1 MNANQLLI
9 LNFEE
14 IRRRS
19 IKVWRSIPTEVLDWR
34 PDIEAMTCKEMIR
47 HIIQGEYQYHQ
58 ILANRGSLSLEGSDD
73 PYASRAFITVEEELA
88 FAQPY
93 RQKFLDFV
101 KSMSNDDLSNIK
113 IDRSD
118 IGYVRPLG
126 DMLLRIAYHESVHTG
141 QLLDY
146 LRTVKAER
154 PDIWD

>member
-1 MNANQLLI
+1 
-9 LNFEE
+9 
-14 IRRRS
+14 
-19 IKVWRSIPTEVLDWR
+19 
-34 PDIEAMTCKEMIR
+34 MIR

-58 ILANRGSLSLEGSDD
+58 ILANHGSLSLEGSDD
-73 PYASRAFITVEEELA
+73 PYTSRAFITVEEELS

-113 IDRSD
+113 IDRSN

>member
-1 MNANQLLI
+1 MNQNDLII

-19 IKVWRSIPTEVLDWR
+19 IKVWKAIPSKMLEWK
-34 PDIEAMTCKEMIR
+34 PDEEAMTCAEMIR
-47 HIIQGEYQYHQ
+47 HILEGEFLYHQ
-58 ILANRGSLSLEGSDD
+58 ILVGKGSGVLTSLSNPFD
-73 PYASRAFITVEEELA
+73 AKKFTTVEDDLA

-93 RQKFLDFV
+93 REKFICYI
-101 KSMSNDDLSNIK
+101 KTINPSDLENIK

-118 IGYVRPLG
+118 VGYVRTLG

-146 LRTVKAER
+146 MRTMDIDR
-154 PDIWD
+154 PQIWD

>member
-19 IKVWRSIPTEVLDWR
+19 IKVWKSIPTEVLDWR

-58 ILANRGSLSLEGSDD
+58 ILTNRGSLSLEGSDD
-73 PYASRAFITVEEELA
+73 PYASRAFITVEEELS

-101 KSMSNDDLSNIK
+101 KSLSNDDLSNIK
-113 IDRSD
+113 IDRSN